1 VTTALDTSVLLDV
14 FMPDPVFAAASQLAI
29 ERCDL
34 AGSLVIGEAV
44 YAELSAYFPSKEQ
57 LDRTLRE
64 SDIAVIGSGLD
75 AIFAAGRAWKAHR
88 TAGGKRDRIV
98 TDFMIG
104 GHALK
109 QADRLLTRDHGF
121 YRQHFRG
128 LVVTTPSDFA

>member
-1 VTTALDTSVLLDV
+1 MTTALDTSVLLDV
-14 FMPDPVFAAASQLAI
+14 FIPDPAFAAASQRAI

-34 AGSLVIGEAV
+34 DGSLVVGETV
-44 YAELSAYFPSKEQ
+44 YAELAAHFSSKDQ
-57 LDRTLRE
+57 LDHTLRE

-88 TAGGKRDRIV
+88 VAGGKRDRIA

-109 QADRLLTRDHGF
+109 QADRLLTRDQGF